1 VADPA
6 ALATTIH
13 VVTEPSR
20 EDDAPLEREARE
32 AARGQSAR
40 TPALVLGGVGGV
52 IAITVAVLAV
62 IALLIWWLA

>member
-1 VADPA
+1 M
-6 ALATTIH
+6 
-13 VVTEPSR
+13 TEPSR

-52 IAITVAVLAV
+52 IAIVVAVLAV
-62 IALLIWWLA
+62 VALLIWWLS